1 MTEGSS
7 ATPQDPRGNGKRGHN
22 AFSNVFGL
30 NGQRR
35 SNSGA
40 YVPRH
45 MPVQERLPG
54 LADIVGCLAHVMEE
68 YFVADELTIINED
81 LKIYKPFHGEGIS

>member
-1 MTEGSS
+1 
-7 ATPQDPRGNGKRGHN
+7 
-22 AFSNVFGL
+22 
-30 NGQRR
+30 
-35 SNSGA
+35 
-40 YVPRH
+40 